1 MARVLIV
8 GCGCRGR
15 ELAGELRAR
24 GHAVR
29 GTTRRAEALT
39 AIADSGA
46 DPVLVDPDRLATL
59 LPALEHVAVV
69 VLLLAS
75 ATGAEARALHE
86 ERLEALLR
94 AILDTTVRAVV
105 YEAAGTLPGELLEAG
120 AATVAELC
128 ARSRIP
134 YEIARPEPWPGWLS
148 ELVGAVERLL
158 PAGEAAASRPDGA
171 AG

>member
-15 ELAGELRAR
+15 ELSGALRAR

-29 GTTRRAEALT
+29 GTTRRPESLAL
-39 AIADSGA
+39 IADAGA
-46 DPVLVDPDRLATL
+46 EPMLVDPDRLATL

-94 AILDTTVRAVV
+94 AILDTTVRGLV
-105 YEAAGTLPGELLEAG
+105 YEAAGTLPRDLLEAG

-134 YEIARPEPWPGWLS
+134 HAIARPEPGIDWLP
-148 ELVGAVERLL
+148 ELVGAVERVL

-171 AG
+171 VR